1 MKDEIARDIVEE
13 IMTRIHAEEEEC
25 SRETS
30 DKEEEAPVE
39 IARDIVEEI
48 MTRIHERDGAHNDA
62 EEEECSQETPDKEEE
77 APVEWDIGGLLEGE
91 GLTSEEELSL
101 PPQEPA
107 GDLNPGGNCSN
118 CGPPLERMELCL
130 LDLMLWLCSLA

>member
-1 MKDEIARDIVEE
+1 MRGASNLQKTLIIQRDSYRDREEMKDEIARDIVEE

-62 EEEECSQETPDKEEE
+62 EEEECS
-77 APVEWDIGGLLEGE
+77 
-91 GLTSEEELSL
+91 
-101 PPQEPA
+101 
-107 GDLNPGGNCSN
+107 
-118 CGPPLERMELCL
+118 
-130 LDLMLWLCSLA
+130 